1 MAMLNNQR
9 VYPVYDRFK
18 RNNDDTPMSLKL
30 EPSSEINAV
39 HDSKNIAWLAGKKNR
54 KWCANV
60 FSPRSKPAAQDRLHP
75 HRPRIQTAGIYLPF
89 RGDDHG
95 DGDDDDGGTCRFGW
109 WSLVYHVRLCRV
121 THCCCTAAS
130 SRWVALWWT
139 SMTNTLPG
147 ANLVQNKDGSVYKGI
162 CLGATRG
169 KEHV

>member
-30 EPSSEINAV
+30 EPSSSEINAV

-75 HRPRIQTAGIYLPF
+75 HRPCIQTAGIYLPF

-95 DGDDDDGGTCRFGW
+95 LSHSNLHLYWTNCHHYRMFFFSRCPASDVS
-109 WSLVYHVRLCRV
+109 WSINIFNYEYINIYHKANRYWNEL
-121 THCCCTAAS
+121 
-130 SRWVALWWT
+130 WV
-139 SMTNTLPG
+139 P
-147 ANLVQNKDGSVYKGI
+147 SVV
-162 CLGATRG
+162 CL
-169 KEHV
+169 

>member
-30 EPSSEINAV
+30 EPSSSEINAV

-75 HRPRIQTAGIYLPF
+75 HRPCIQTAGIYLPF

-95 DGDDDDGGTCRFGW
+95 LSHSNLHLYWTNCHHYRMFFFQGAQPVMFLGLLI
-109 WSLVYHVRLCRV
+109 SLIMNISIS
-121 THCCCTAAS
+121 TIKPTDIGMNS
-130 SRWVALWWT
+130 
-139 SMTNTLPG
+139 
-147 ANLVQNKDGSVYKGI
+147 GSQVLFVCKP
-162 CLGATRG
+162 L
-169 KEHV
+169 